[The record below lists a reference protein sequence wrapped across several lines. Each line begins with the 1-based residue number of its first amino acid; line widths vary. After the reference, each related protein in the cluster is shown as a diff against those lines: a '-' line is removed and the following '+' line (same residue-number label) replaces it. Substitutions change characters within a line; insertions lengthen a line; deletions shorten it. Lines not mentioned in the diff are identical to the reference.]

1 MLNLTHCEPYLTP
14 VSSGWARVSTC
25 TVQPYQ
31 VRTLYLVLNTK
42 LLAVVVSVGLLAV
55 GLIVLI
61 GDHPLAVRCGNIAVL
76 VVGVDAV
83 ALHHLELGGHLAKA
97 RTEYVV

>member
-55 GLIVLI
+55 GLIVLQHCI
-61 GDHPLAVRCGNIAVL
+61 IWSSAATSPRHAV
-76 VVGVDAV
+76 
-83 ALHHLELGGHLAKA
+83 
-97 RTEYVV
+97 